1 MAEKELIELSLITLG
16 VLTAAWT
23 GFWAEK
29 FRSRKELSKALKKA
43 QSAEAYAETARREV
57 SRLKASVSEL
67 QTSLNS
73 ERAEQNQYRLNL
85 AASYSLKTMRLSALA
100 LCAGLGAGS
109 LLISWGSN
117 LRTEVQVLKATRE
130 FEIRARVAEARAE
143 SLSLELKN
151 SGDEIQA
158 LRRNFMHQLEA
169 KAVTAAKLEMLL
181 DQLGSRRIK
190 GALELDVS
198 ALKQNLQDLR
208 QQDTLPVPDL
218 MPASFQKV

>member
-158 LRRNFMHQLEA
+158 LRRNFMHQLDE
-169 KAVTAAKLEMLL
+169 
-181 DQLGSRRIK
+181 
-190 GALELDVS
+190 
-198 ALKQNLQDLR
+198 
-208 QQDTLPVPDL
+208 
-218 MPASFQKV
+218 